1 LSKLRRYLA
10 DAGHAFDRAPVEVAL
25 AVLGAVTFSYGI
37 ETDNAWTDVHHLAVA
52 IVIAASAAWAA
63 TITHA
68 AGATTTRTRWIITC
82 AGALIAALYLF
93 LTPDFD
99 LESEKWRAFM
109 LAGASV
115 LMASSAP
122 ALVRAEDDP
131 NLRLRRINARVILR
145 AAGIVLY
152 GLALFAGLAL
162 ALAAINNLF
171 ELNLHGEIYGHV
183 FIWIMMVLVPWV
195 IVGGLAD
202 YVRPL
207 DEQSDIARVVY
218 RLTTWLVPLLVAIYL
233 LILYVYA
240 VRIFVTGEL
249 PKNLVSPMVIAA
261 GLLTLLTLVLFDPPP
276 AASPM
281 RWLRYPV
288 LMYLPLAPLG
298 FWALI
303 IRLDDY
309 GWTEFR
315 MLRLIVLIAV
325 VLLVIAM
332 AIRVL
337 RRAPFT
343 LRVIPVALAVV
354 LVLAAVGPWNVLAVS
369 RRDQQERLVAALT
382 DARVDVRTSPNP
394 ADTTTRGLPAE
405 QYNRIEDLSRYLHTH
420 FGADAIT
427 DVVPAYQPLFAD
439 RYDLP
444 GYFRLRSM
452 WTDSVATQ
460 RYARFGGGRPAE
472 MQGVTAYRIE
482 MPGSVPQRPRAWN
495 AGDSLY
501 MIIGTDTLRASLAPA
516 YEQTRDIRRERGAV
530 TATDMTALPVFD
542 RAGTRRGD
550 LVLLEINLTEAKGK
564 RGMPRIDAML
574 LLEGTR

>member
-1 LSKLRRYLA
+1 MSKLRRYLA

-25 AVLGAVTFSYGI
+25 AVLAAVTFSYGI
-37 ETDNAWTDVHHLAVA
+37 ERDNAWTDVHHLAIA
-52 IVIAASAAWAA
+52 IAIAVSAAWAA

-68 AGATTTRTRWIITC
+68 AGATTTRTRWIVTC
-82 AGALIAALYLF
+82 AGAFFAALYLF
-93 LTPDFD
+93 FTPDFD

-109 LAGASV
+109 LVGASV
-115 LMASSAP
+115 LLALSAP
-122 ALVRAEDDP
+122 ALVRAMDDA
-131 NLRLRRINARVILR
+131 NLRLRRINARLILR

-171 ELNLHGEIYGHV
+171 ELDLQGEIYGHV
-183 FIWIMMVLVPWV
+183 FVWIMMVLVPWV

-240 VRIFVTGEL
+240 VRILVTGEL

-276 AASPM
+276 TASPM

-288 LMYLPLAPLG
+288 LLYLPLAPLG

-315 MLRLIVLIAV
+315 MLRLIALVAV
-325 VLLVIAM
+325 VLLAIAM
-332 AIRVL
+332 AVRVV
-337 RRAPFT
+337 RRAPFP
-343 LRVIPVALAVV
+343 LRVIPVALAIV
-354 LVLAAVGPWNVLAVS
+354 LILAAIGPWSVLAVS
-369 RRDQQERLVAALT
+369 RRDQQQRLVAALN
-382 DARVDVRTSPNP
+382 DAKVDLDAAPNR
-394 ADTTTRGLPAE
+394 ADTTTRALPAA
-405 QYNRIEDLSRYLHTH
+405 QYTKIEDISRYLHTH
-420 FGADAIT
+420 FGPDAVT
-427 DVVPAYQPLFAD
+427 AAVPSYRPLFAD
-439 RYDLP
+439 HYDLP
-444 GYFRLRSM
+444 RYFGLRPM
-452 WTDSVATQ
+452 FTDSVATH
-460 RYARFGGGRPAE
+460 RYARFGGGNPAQL
-472 MQGVTAYRIE
+472 QGMSVYRIE
-482 MPGSVPQRPRAWN
+482 MPGSAPQRPRAWN
-495 AGDSLY
+495 VSDSLY
-501 MIIGTDTLRASLAPA
+501 IIIGSDTLRTSLAPA
-516 YEQTRDIRRERGAV
+516 YEETRDIRRDRRA
-530 TATDMTALPVFD
+530 ATGVDMAALPVFD

-550 LVLLEINLTEAKGK
+550 LVLLEINVAEQKGK
-564 RGMPRIDAML
+564 RALPRIDAL
-574 LLEGTR
+574 LLVENR